1 MKLKLKH
8 LVCYL
13 PYGIPAKLSEKGI
26 FNQDDEFPN
35 PRTKEL
41 GVIKNISFWDPEIT
55 GQLHISDTYS
65 FDFDEIDEIDIVLRP
80 LSDLT
85 KEIEVNGEKFVPYE
99 KIKKMYPIDTFSSTS
114 NTAQWSY
121 RIIEKL
127 AEWHFDFQ
135 GLIPS
140 GLAIDINTLKK

>member
-1 MKLKLKH
+1 MELEIKNLA
-8 LVCYL
+8 CYL

-41 GVIKNISFWDPEIT
+41 GVIKNISFWHPEIT

-80 LSDLT
+80 ISNLT
-85 KEIEVNGEKFVPYE
+85 KEIEVNGEKFVPIDW
-99 KIKKMYPIDTFSSTS
+99 IKKNYIGETMGVNIAT
-114 NTAQWSY
+114 WSH
-121 RIIEKL
+121 RAVQKL
-127 AEWHFDFQ
+127 AEWHIDFQ
-135 GLIPS
+135 GLIPA
-140 GLAIDINTLKK
+140 GLAIDINTINN